1 MLGLT
6 GAMQAR
12 SHKSMGPD
20 GLHPWVLR
28 ELVGREQLGNHPI
41 YQHSQL
47 SEDIPEDWRLADMTP
62 IYKKGSK
69 EDLGN
74 YRLSA

>member
-1 MLGLT
+1 
-6 GAMQAR
+6 
-12 SHKSMGPD
+12 MGPD

-28 ELVGREQLGNHPI
+28 ELVGVIAKLLSAI